1 MPVKS
6 AFQAAAKQAYPRPEE
21 CVVLIESDLRAFAL
35 ELFAAFT
42 LAMRDAR
49 QDHNDPELNTC
60 IAIAQHK
67 LFPPAPPAPVSIEDL
82 F

>member
-1 MPVKS
+1 MPFKS

-21 CVVLIESDLRAFAL
+21 CVVLLESEVQAFAR
-35 ELFAAFT
+35 ELFAAFS
-42 LAMRDAR
+42 LAMRVAR

-67 LFPPAPPAPVSIEDL
+67 LFPPAPAPVSIEDM